1 MRIFQTK
8 NIIYI
13 LKRANQSAS
22 NRNFSFNLFFK
33 FEVLWRDS
41 SANFS
46 AYDLQHDQL
55 SGTKFVS
62 KGNDGSFVMAHCDV
76 EDVHSGGEC
85 ADLTSVLHSPQADG
99 SVLTTGYDDFV
110 VRGNGNAPHLKEES
124 FTITLLQSFSV
135 FHHSMLIEF
144 SRRFG

>member
-13 LKRANQSAS
+13 LKRTNQSAS

-46 AYDLQHDQL
+46 AYNLQHNQL

-85 ADLTSVLHSPQADG
+85 ADLTSVLHSPEADG

-110 VRGNGNAPHLKEES
+110 VRGNGNAPNLKKKEVSLLRIQNVPLSISS
-124 FTITLLQSFSV
+124 FNANWLF
-135 FHHSMLIEF
+135 
-144 SRRFG
+144 